1 MAASIFVKQ
10 LTQLDDVFRSS
21 LNDWS
26 VERELCSA
34 LLNHWLIAAQLCSTI
49 GRLTIA

>member
-1 MAASIFVKQ
+1 MVS
-10 LTQLDDVFRSS
+10 DPRSMIGLLS
-21 LNDWS
+21 AE
-26 VERELCSA
+26 VCSA